1 MPFARGYLRW
11 DKIHTLCIMLK
22 TTTTSSIIFKHHIR
36 LPSKEGASG
45 IDMEVL
51 FLALDQPKDVRKLL
65 SLELTGAFVNE
76 SKELPKAVIDGLS
89 HRVGRYPTKSDGG
102 PTWRGIILDSNPCDD
117 DHWLYNMAEKEK
129 PSGKFKWGFYKQPG
143 GVKEVH
149 ADEVPADMPEA
160 QGFMY
165 QAENGGRPI
174 PKAENLDNLPV
185 GYYEQLV
192 PARPWIGS
200 DAMPRV
206 NIRMSRKV
214 DQFGRSMMTT
224 PCPMIS
230 PYKKVFRY
238 KWALTLV
245 LHPLRYLVR
254 RCRMAGGIFSA
265 R

>member
-1 MPFARGYLRW
+1 MEEKKITPDGGMNLSFERSPVLWKFLNDDSFIKSIMGPVGSGKSYACCAELFRRAVMQKPSPRDGIKYTRFAVVRNSYP
-11 DKIHTLCIMLK
+11 MLK
-22 TTTTSSIIFKHHIR
+22 TTTLKTWLELFPEDIWGNVHHAPPIKHHIR

-102 PTWRGIILDSNPCDD
+102 PTWRGIIMDSNPCDD

-129 PSGKFKWGFYKQPG
+129 PTGKFRWGFYKQPG

-160 QGFMY
+160 
-165 QAENGGRPI
+165 N
-174 PKAENLDNLPV
+174 
-185 GYYEQLV
+185 
-192 PARPWIGS
+192 
-200 DAMPRV
+200 
-206 NIRMSRKV
+206 
-214 DQFGRSMMTT
+214 
-224 PCPMIS
+224 
-230 PYKKVFRY
+230 
-238 KWALTLV
+238 
-245 LHPLRYLVR
+245 
-254 RCRMAGGIFSA
+254 
-265 R
+265 